1 MEINLSQ
8 QVSATYARNHFKE
21 VNNKAIKEGMCIIVR
36 KSEPVTVLLSF
47 EEYEKMK
54 NPKKKPFPKKI
65 TLEELRKNSIFEKYK
80 GCIDKKYGDIS
91 SVKLAKKWTDYVD

>member
-47 EEYEKMK
+47 AEYEKMK
-54 NPKKKPFPKKI
+54 NQKKTKIPKKI
-65 TLEELRKNSIFEKYK
+65 TLEELRKNSIFEN
-80 GCIDKKYGDIS
+80 IPSNFDKVFGNIS
-91 SVKLAKKWTDYVD
+91 SVELAKKWTDYVD

>member
-8 QVSATYARNHFKE
+8 QISATYARNHFKE

-36 KSEPVTVLLSF
+36 KSKPITVILSF
-47 EEYEKMK
+47 KEYEKIK
-54 NPKKKPFPKKI
+54 NPHKKSLPKKI

-80 GCIDKKYGDIS
+80 GCIDEKYGNIS
-91 SVKLAKKWTDYVD
+91 SVELAKKWTDYVD